1 MYLKKCLARFV
12 GLTVADVV
20 SAVQKLVLAKAG
32 IRFAPERVNR
42 FHHSQLKEVIMYMIK
57 KLVASLVGLN
67 PAGSCSAA
75 KMQSLLLTFILMVA
89 ALWVSPAAIA
99 AEKEMVREP
108 STGKMV
114 TAPEYGGTIT
124 FARTTTGEHPD
135 AWYIGG
141 FAYHYITLVNEKL
154 GIGDW
159 GIDRDVFDWRTSA
172 QPLSFFKGHLAES
185 WETPDPTTIIFH
197 IRQGVHWHDKAPMNG
212 RALTAQDIEF
222 NYHRLLGIGSGFSEA
237 SPHARYALTKMASVT
252 ATDQGT
258 VVFKLKEIDLNGL
271 AKIIDG
277 WISCIYPPEVI
288 KQHGD
293 YKDWRNVVGTG
304 PYELTDV
311 TEGSSITWTRNPEYW
326 GTDEKYPQNRLP
338 YADQIKT
345 LILPDPAT
353 RLATL
358 RSGRID
364 LLGSA
369 GDTQLRSLDQ
379 IENLRKT
386 NPEFELWPF
395 KSRNDNSFTYNNVNN
410 PPFNDIRVRQAMQ
423 MALDRETIANT
434 YFRGF
439 ADPTPQGMIA
449 SEVKGIGTPFDEWPE
464 ALKKTNRYDPE
475 GAKKLLAEAGYP
487 DGFKATL
494 DYLDRFDASYAE
506 LIAAYWRA
514 IGVEVR
520 IEIVDVARHVSLT
533 KNNSSDGIVMGSTA
547 QRVNAM
553 GALNWFALTENPTA
567 QNDPKFIALVEAAS
581 AATTLEEQERILKE
595 AVMYHAE
602 QHWQV
607 EGPEAPQFNATQPWV
622 KGYNGE
628 INLGNGN
635 HAVLARLW
643 IDQDL
648 KKEMGY

>member
-1 MYLKKCLARFV
+1 MKRTLSLSSQVPMYLKKFLAPIV
-12 GLTVADVV
+12 GLIVADVV

-32 IRFAPERVNR
+32 IRFAPWRVNR
-42 FHHSQLKEVIMYMIK
+42 SLHSQIKEVIMGIMK

-67 PAGSCSAA
+67 PAGAWSAA
-75 KMQSLLLTFILMVA
+75 KMQSLLHTFILMVA
-89 ALWVSPAAIA
+89 ALWVSPAAMA
-99 AEKEMVREP
+99 AEKEIVTDP

-197 IRQGVHWHDKAPMNG
+197 IRQGVYWHDKAPMNG

-277 WISCIYPPEVI
+277 WISVIYPPEVI

-311 TEGSSITWTRNPEYW
+311 TEGSSMTWTRNPEYW

-338 YADQIKT
+338 YAEQIKT

-369 GDTQLRSLDQ
+369 GDTSITVAR
-379 IENLRKT
+379 
-386 NPEFELWPF
+386 P
-395 KSRNDNSFTYNNVNN
+395 
-410 PPFNDIRVRQAMQ
+410 
-423 MALDRETIANT
+423 DRE
-434 YFRGF
+434 
-439 ADPTPQGMIA
+439 P
-449 SEVKGIGTPFDEWPE
+449 SEDQPRI
-464 ALKKTNRYDPE
+464 
-475 GAKKLLAEAGYP
+475 
-487 DGFKATL
+487 
-494 DYLDRFDASYAE
+494 
-506 LIAAYWRA
+506 RA
-514 IGVEVR
+514 
-520 IEIVDVARHVSLT
+520 VAV
-533 KNNSSDGIVMGSTA
+533 
-547 QRVNAM
+547 
-553 GALNWFALTENPTA
+553 
-567 QNDPKFIALVEAAS
+567 
-581 AATTLEEQERILKE
+581 
-595 AVMYHAE
+595 
-602 QHWQV
+602 
-607 EGPEAPQFNATQPWV
+607 
-622 KGYNGE
+622 
-628 INLGNGN
+628 
-635 HAVLARLW
+635 
-643 IDQDL
+643 
-648 KKEMGY
+648 